1 MEQITTRESEI
12 LNLILRGFETPE
24 IKKKMGIGEATV
36 QSIRTCLL
44 KKFKSKTTIGM
55 IVQALKYGFMSE
67 SIELF
72 KSEYDYIRESDYL
85 TLNEVVVIHAVL
97 NGRTSRQIG
106 RELSLTVRTIE
117 GHRQKVNEKWGVDS
131 KVDLVLKADQKG
143 YLSLASYNEDLNIH
157 DQDQVWAAFKKSLK
171 LVKSNKYHPVY
182 KISFSHPN
190 YTGLTLSKQ
199 LRKVLKLRLSGVSNT
214 EISEQIGVQL
224 FTVQRYMTK
233 AKKKLE
239 VRTISDL
246 IIKSLALGII
256 TILPRPK
263 QTIKTLTQF
272 ELSILLLLAES
283 LSYKQISDVQ
293 KTNTYVVLQVVTK
306 LKSEWNTKTIEGLIV
321 EALNR
326 GEISLDMISE

>member
-1 MEQITTRESEI
+1 
-12 LNLILRGFETPE
+12 
-24 IKKKMGIGEATV
+24 
-36 QSIRTCLL
+36 
-44 KKFKSKTTIGM
+44 
-55 IVQALKYGFMSE
+55 
-67 SIELF
+67 
-72 KSEYDYIRESDYL
+72 
-85 TLNEVVVIHAVL
+85 
-97 NGRTSRQIG
+97 
-106 RELSLTVRTIE
+106 
-117 GHRQKVNEKWGVDS
+117 
-131 KVDLVLKADQKG
+131 
-143 YLSLASYNEDLNIH
+143 
-157 DQDQVWAAFKKSLK
+157 
-171 LVKSNKYHPVY
+171 
-182 KISFSHPN
+182 
-190 YTGLTLSKQ
+190 
-199 LRKVLKLRLSGVSNT
+199 
-214 EISEQIGVQL
+214 
-224 FTVQRYMTK
+224 MTK